1 VGTESWPFETAI
13 RGVVEL
19 LARGEYP
26 AVERLSAGIR
36 LTAQEMA
43 AAINEYGRHLIVPP
57 SAAAAPLDVIP
68 HADGGGWSVYV
79 PLWTLEEGH
88 SDLTLQLT
96 VRPEPDGGHRVEV
109 DDLHVL

>member
-1 VGTESWPFETAI
+1 VGTESWPFETTI
-13 RGVVEL
+13 RDVVDL
-19 LARGEYP
+19 LARGDYL

-43 AAINEYGRHLIVPP
+43 AAINAYGRHLIVPP
-57 SAAAAPLDVIP
+57 SAAAAPLNVIS
-68 HADGGGWSVYV
+68 HADGGGWSVDV
-79 PLWTLEEGH
+79 PLWTLEEGR

-96 VRPEPDGGHRVEV
+96 VRREADGGHRVEV